1 MDHNPLPFA
10 PTEET
15 RMLQDLVA
23 RFVDKELIPLEPA
36 ILKREAE
43 GKGYKLSEE
52 EETRLLARCKE
63 LGLWGL
69 DVPEEFG
76 GANLSLSALAAAEE
90 LAKRAAKAAAIH
102 DVIMTFPDGYNTLVG
117 EKGVTLS
124 GGQKQRV
131 TIARTLLKN
140 PRILVLDEATSSLD
154 SQSEALIQGALQRI
168 MKGRTSLVIAHRLST
183 IKNADRI
190 VVIHKGNIRETGS
203 HEELLKMKGI
213 YFNLYEL
220 QYQ

>member
-23 RFVDKELIPLEPA
+23 RFVDKELIPLEPT

-52 EETRLLARCKE
+52 EETRLLARCQE

-76 GANLSLSALAAAEE
+76 GANLSLTSLAAAEE
-90 LAKRAAKAAAIH
+90 
-102 DVIMTFPDGYNTLVG
+102 
-117 EKGVTLS
+117 
-124 GGQKQRV
+124 
-131 TIARTLLKN
+131 
-140 PRILVLDEATSSLD
+140 
-154 SQSEALIQGALQRI
+154 
-168 MKGRTSLVIAHRLST
+168 
-183 IKNADRI
+183 
-190 VVIHKGNIRETGS
+190 
-203 HEELLKMKGI
+203 ELG
-213 YFNLYEL
+213 
-220 QYQ
+220 

>member
-23 RFVDKELIPLEPA
+23 RFVDKELIPLEPT

-43 GKGYKLSEE
+43 GKGFKLSEE

-90 LAKRAAKAAAIH
+90 ELGRACVPFVIPPDSPNLHMMLSVANSMQRERYLAPYAEGKARSAMAISEPGAGGDPAGMTTRAAHCSPKSCGH
-102 DVIMTFPDGYNTLVG
+102 
-117 EKGVTLS
+117 
-124 GGQKQRV
+124 
-131 TIARTLLKN
+131 
-140 PRILVLDEATSSLD
+140 
-154 SQSEALIQGALQRI
+154 
-168 MKGRTSLVIAHRLST
+168 
-183 IKNADRI
+183 
-190 VVIHKGNIRETGS
+190 
-203 HEELLKMKGI
+203 
-213 YFNLYEL
+213 
-220 QYQ
+220 